1 MLSSFLP
8 FIIIGITTG
17 SVYGLAGTGLVLTHT
32 TSGIF
37 NFAYGS
43 FAGLAGFVFSWL
55 HVEDG
60 LAWPL
65 AAVICLG
72 VLSPAEGL
80 LLELLARTLEP
91 ASATLKV
98 VVTIGLLL
106 VVLGVG
112 R

>member
-17 SVYGLAGTGLVLTHT
+17 SVYGLAGTGLVLTYK

-43 FAGLAGFVFSWL
+43 IAALSVFVFYWL
-55 HVEDG
+55 HVEHG

-91 ASATLKV
+91 ASATLKGG
-98 VVTIGLLL
+98 VTIGP
-106 VVLGVG
+106 
-112 R
+112 